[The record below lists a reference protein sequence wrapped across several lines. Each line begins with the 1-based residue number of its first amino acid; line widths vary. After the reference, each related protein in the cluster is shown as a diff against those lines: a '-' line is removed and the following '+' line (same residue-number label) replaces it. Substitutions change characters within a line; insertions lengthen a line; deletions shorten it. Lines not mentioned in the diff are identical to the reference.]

1 MSFLVF
7 INSHKF
13 LLMNI
18 TFRQLQVFEAV
29 ARNLSFTHAAEEL
42 FLTQPAVS
50 MQVKQLEN
58 VVGIPLYEQLGKSI
72 HLTEAGKLMLRY
84 STEIRNQVSEAEK
97 ELDDLKG
104 TEGGLLQIA
113 VASTVN
119 NFAARLLSEFCQ
131 QYPRIRVSFDVT
143 NRATLLKKLEANE
156 SDLAL
161 MGSPPDEMEL
171 IGEPFMD
178 NPLVVIAP
186 PSHPLVGEK
195 DIPLRKLKDDPLIM
209 REVGSG
215 TRVAMERFFME
226 KKNFKLISSIEM
238 NSNEAIKRSVEAGL
252 GLGIVSLHTIELEKE
267 LDRLKVLDVRSFPI
281 VRQWYIVYRK
291 GKRLSIAAESF
302 KNFVLAKAQTHV

>member
-1 MSFLVF
+1 
-7 INSHKF
+7 
-13 LLMNI
+13 MNI

-29 ARNLSFTHAAEEL
+29 ARHLSFTHAAEEL

-50 MQVKQLEN
+50 MQVKQLESA
-58 VVGIPLYEQLGKSI
+58 VGIPLYEQLGKSI
-72 HLTEAGKLMLRY
+72 HLTEAGKLMFRY
-84 STEIRNQVSEAEK
+84 STEIRSQVNEAEK

-161 MGSPPDEMEL
+161 MGSPPADMDL
-171 IGEPFMD
+171 VGEPFMD

-195 DIPLRKLKDDPLIM
+195 DIPLKKLKDDPLLM

-215 TRVAMERFFME
+215 TRVAMERFFLE

-267 LDRLKVLDVRSFPI
+267 LGRLEILDVRSFPI

-302 KNFVLAKAQTHV
+302 KSFVLAKVQTIA

>member
-1 MSFLVF
+1 
-7 INSHKF
+7 
-13 LLMNI
+13 MNI

-29 ARNLSFTHAAEEL
+29 ARHLSFTHAAEEL

-50 MQVKQLEN
+50 MQVKQLESA
-58 VVGIPLYEQLGKSI
+58 VGIPLYEQLGKSI
-72 HLTEAGKLMLRY
+72 HLTEAGKLMFRY
-84 STEIRNQVSEAEK
+84 SAEIRSQVNEAEK

-131 QYPRIRVSFDVT
+131 QYPRTRVSFDVT

-161 MGSPPDEMEL
+161 MGSPPGDMDL
-171 IGEPFMD
+171 VGEPFMD

-195 DIPLRKLKDDPLIM
+195 DIPLKKLKDDPLLM

-215 TRVAMERFFME
+215 TRVAMERFFLE

-267 LDRLKVLDVRSFPI
+267 LGRLEVLDVRSFPI

-302 KNFVLAKAQTHV
+302 KSFVLAKVQTIA

>member
-1 MSFLVF
+1 
-7 INSHKF
+7 
-13 LLMNI
+13 MNI

-29 ARNLSFTHAAEEL
+29 ARHLSFTHAAEEL

-50 MQVKQLEN
+50 MQVKQLESA
-58 VVGIPLYEQLGKSI
+58 VGIPLYEQLGKSI

-84 STEIRNQVSEAEK
+84 STEIRNQVNEAEK

-161 MGSPPDEMEL
+161 MGSPPGDMDL

-178 NPLVVIAP
+178 NPLVIIAP
-186 PSHPLVGEK
+186 PNHPLVGEK
-195 DIPLRKLKDDPLIM
+195 DIPLKKLKDDPLLM

-215 TRVAMERFFME
+215 TRVAMERFFLE

-267 LDRLKVLDVRSFPI
+267 LGRLEVLDVRSFPI

-302 KNFVLAKAQTHV
+302 KSFVLAKVQTIA

>member
-1 MSFLVF
+1 
-7 INSHKF
+7 
-13 LLMNI
+13 MNI

-29 ARNLSFTHAAEEL
+29 ARHLSFTHAAEEL

-84 STEIRNQVSEAEK
+84 STEIRNQVNEIEK

-186 PSHPLVGEK
+186 PNHPLVGEK

>member
-1 MSFLVF
+1 
-7 INSHKF
+7 
-13 LLMNI
+13 MNI

-29 ARNLSFTHAAEEL
+29 ARHLSFTHAAEEL

-50 MQVKQLEN
+50 MQVKQLESA
-58 VVGIPLYEQLGKSI
+58 VGIPLYEQLGKSI
-72 HLTEAGKLMLRY
+72 HLTEAGKLMFRY
-84 STEIRNQVSEAEK
+84 STEIRSQVNEAEK

-161 MGSPPDEMEL
+161 MGSPPGDMDL

-195 DIPLRKLKDDPLIM
+195 DIPLKKLKDDPLLM

-215 TRVAMERFFME
+215 TRVAMERFFLE

-267 LDRLKVLDVRSFPI
+267 LGRLEILDVRSFPI

-302 KNFVLAKAQTHV
+302 KSFVLAKVQTIA

>member
-1 MSFLVF
+1 
-7 INSHKF
+7 
-13 LLMNI
+13 MNI

-29 ARNLSFTHAAEEL
+29 ARHLSFTNAAEEL

-84 STEIRNQVSEAEK
+84 STEIRNQVNEAEK

-104 TEGGLLQIA
+104 AEGGLLQIA

-178 NPLVVIAP
+178 NPLVIIAP
-186 PSHPLVGEK
+186 PNHPLVGEK
-195 DIPLRKLKDDPLIM
+195 DIPLRKLKNDPLLM

-226 KKNFKLISSIEM
+226 KKNFKLTSSIEM

-267 LDRLKVLDVRSFPI
+267 LNRLKVLDVRSFPI

-302 KNFVLAKAQTHV
+302 KNFILAKAQTHV